1 VGLAARRRCTF
12 VTVARLRTRVQYPGL
27 GEGGRPVPDSAGTMT
42 KGTAM
47 SVEPS
52 STPGRL
58 EEQDPENLVSGAEH
72 AASAAGIRH
81 QAARIIDAVLDDS
94 APEQARAR
102 ELLRQQLAAHPG
114 HPERALLEHLAALKA
129 LDGHREGTSA
139 AGGPFR
145 PEFASGE

>member
-1 VGLAARRRCTF
+1 
-12 VTVARLRTRVQYPGL
+12 
-27 GEGGRPVPDSAGTMT
+27 MT

-94 APEQARAR
+94 APEQTRAR